1 MSAREQKEISSEF
14 DCKHVFVTGGSRG
27 IGRAIANAFADRGA
41 RVAILFRTNIAAA
54 NQTLA
59 ELSGKGHIIVQADIT
74 KPDEVA
80 TAVSSVIEQFGGLD
94 IVVNNAGIGIH
105 HPLEST
111 SYDDWQTAWRQ
122 TIDTNL
128 HGPANVCFC
137 VARHMIESG
146 GGRIVNVTSRGA
158 FRGEPTKPAYGASK
172 AGINSFG
179 QSMAQAL
186 IKHNIFIYTLAPGY
200 VETERVSPI
209 LEGPEGNS
217 IKNQSPFGRV
227 AKPEEVARAAVL
239 LASEGTDFMTG
250 CIVDIN
256 GASYLRT

>member
-1 MSAREQKEISSEF
+1 
-14 DCKHVFVTGGSRG
+14 
-27 IGRAIANAFADRGA
+27 
-41 RVAILFRTNIAAA
+41 
-54 NQTLA
+54 
-59 ELSGKGHIIVQADIT
+59 
-74 KPDEVA
+74 
-80 TAVSSVIEQFGGLD
+80 
-94 IVVNNAGIGIH
+94 
-105 HPLEST
+105 
-111 SYDDWQTAWRQ
+111 
-122 TIDTNL
+122 
-128 HGPANVCFC
+128 
-137 VARHMIESG
+137 
-146 GGRIVNVTSRGA
+146 
-158 FRGEPTKPAYGASK
+158 
-172 AGINSFG
+172 
-179 QSMAQAL
+179 MAQAL

>member
-1 MSAREQKEISSEF
+1 MNIDYRGKT
-14 DCKHVFVTGGSRG
+14 VLVTGSSSG
-27 IGRAIANAFADRGA
+27 IGRAIAQAFAESNATVSVHYHSNENGGKE
-41 RVAILFRTNIAAA
+41 
-54 NQTLA
+54 TLNSLTG
-59 ELSGKGHIIVQADIT
+59 EGHIVVQGDISQ
-74 KPDEVA
+74 PDEASRTVEEVVTGLDRMEILVNNA
-80 TAVSSVIEQFGGLD
+80 ALIEQFNFDDL
-94 IVVNNAGIGIH
+94 
-105 HPLEST
+105 
-111 SYDDWQTAWRQ
+111 SYEEWVSVWDRTLGANLVGH
-122 TIDTNL
+122 TN
-128 HGPANVCFC
+128 VSFC
-137 VARHMIESG
+137 AIQQMKKLG
-146 GGRIVNVTSRGA
+146 GGKIVNISSRGA
-158 FRGEPTKPAYGASK
+158 FRGEPTAPAYGASK

-200 VETERVSPI
+200 VETERVAPI
-209 LEGPEGNS
+209 LEGPEGEN